1 MVNSSLVLAR
11 IVVAHDLV
19 QDVLGKTVFLRYLT
33 KELAGGVHGMREG
46 GQFDEIKTLKR
57 EIVSALQAVSDNL
70 NVLSSDVD
78 LFGEHL

>member
-1 MVNSSLVLAR
+1 MVNSSLVLAQ

-33 KELAGGVHGMREG
+33 KELVGKAHEG
-46 GQFDEIKTLKR
+46 DQFDEIKTLKR
-57 EIVSALQAVSDNL
+57 EIVDMLQVVGKNLNAVSGDI
-70 NVLSSDVD
+70 D